1 MRRLLAVILF
11 CAGMFCLTQ
20 SNAQFNGCPPGFCNG
35 SPSSTGG
42 PGFSSPR
49 TSSATYT
56 AQGVHFNGST
66 ELWNPSGLTV
76 PLTGSVDGKKG
87 TLSMWVREGV
97 DGTTDG
103 IMAASSSGSSSALQI
118 VRISGSNYWREI
130 SQNAAGSNI
139 LFCGTATSSLAVAT
153 GWTHF
158 VMSWD
163 LSVPV
168 TQTYVNGVVDT
179 CANGLVDTNDT
190 ISYNT
195 NQKGMV
201 VGSLQGANFLTGD
214 LADVYFDQANR
225 LDLSVSANL
234 QKFINGGNAVDLG
247 TNCATPTGSQPIIC
261 MRGPVATWNN
271 NVGSGGSF
279 TIHAGSLSAASS
291 NPP

>member
-1 MRRLLAVILF
+1 
-11 CAGMFCLTQ
+11 
-20 SNAQFNGCPPGFCNG
+20 
-35 SPSSTGG
+35 
-42 PGFSSPR
+42 
-49 TSSATYT
+49 
-56 AQGVHFNGST
+56 
-66 ELWNPSGLTV
+66 
-76 PLTGSVDGKKG
+76 
-87 TLSMWVREGV
+87 MWVREGQ

-103 IMAASSSGSSSALQI
+103 VGTTFDTSGEACQI
-118 VRISGSNYWREI
+118 VRVASNYWRLTC
-130 SQNAAGSNI
+130 QTAAATTI
-139 LFCGTATSSLAVAT
+139 VQCGTTATLNVAA

-158 VMSWD
+158 VASWD

-168 TQTYVNGVVDT
+168 LQVYVNGSSDT
-179 CANGLVDTNDT
+179 CSNLGPTATNAT
-190 ISYNT
+190 IPYNT
-195 NQKGMV
+195 GQDGWCI
-201 VGSLQGANFLTGD
+201 GSLCGGNLLTGD

-261 MRGPVATWNN
+261 LRGPVATWNN